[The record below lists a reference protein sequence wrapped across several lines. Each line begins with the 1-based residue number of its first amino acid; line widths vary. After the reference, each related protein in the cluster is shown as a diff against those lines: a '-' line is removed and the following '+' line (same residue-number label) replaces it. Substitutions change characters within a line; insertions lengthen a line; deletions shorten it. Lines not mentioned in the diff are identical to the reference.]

1 LSLTWALGLDGVARP
16 KTLRF
21 EMIIRLKYLSSL
33 SIQCHYL
40 RDLSCKK
47 LIEKEREE
55 AMNKKEKKT
64 LKKYLFIRKKMIN

>member
-1 LSLTWALGLDGVARP
+1 
-16 KTLRF
+16 
-21 EMIIRLKYLSSL
+21 MIIRLKYLSSL

-55 AMNKKEKKT
+55 AMNKKEKKNV
-64 LKKYLFIRKKMIN
+64 KEIFIYS

>member
-1 LSLTWALGLDGVARP
+1 
-16 KTLRF
+16 
-21 EMIIRLKYLSSL
+21 MIIRLKYLSSL

-55 AMNKKEKKT
+55 AMNKKEKK
-64 LKKYLFIRKKMIN
+64 KR